1 MHEKVILVSVDG
13 MRPDGIA
20 ASGDS
25 YLLQLAA
32 QGSSCLDAS
41 TIMPS
46 VTLPCHSSLF
56 FSVDAQRH
64 GITTNTW
71 TPMVRP
77 IPSLADVVAQA
88 GGVTGMFYNWEQ
100 LRDLSAPGTMDMSYY
115 ERLRGFD
122 QDPLASDRSVTDH
135 CIAFLAE
142 KQPDFVFLYLG
153 VTDEAGHK
161 CGWMSQPYLD
171 AIANASACI
180 RRVQEAA
187 GDGYHLIITAD
198 HGGHDRIHGT
208 DCPEDMTIP
217 IIFYGARFEAGK
229 KLQGVSIKDIAPTVA
244 ELMQLRRPADWEGVS
259 VL

>member
-1 MHEKVILVSVDG
+1 MGAVYCIRTLDGELAVDG
-13 MRPDGIA
+13 H
-20 ASGDS
+20 
-25 YLLQLAA
+25 
-32 QGSSCLDAS
+32 
-41 TIMPS
+41 
-46 VTLPCHSSLF
+46 V
-56 FSVDAQRH
+56 
-64 GITTNTW
+64 
-71 TPMVRP
+71 
-77 IPSLADVVAQA
+77 
-88 GGVTGMFYNWEQ
+88 
-100 LRDLSAPGTMDMSYY
+100 PG
-115 ERLRGFD
+115 
-122 QDPLASDRSVTDH
+122 
-135 CIAFLAE
+135 
-142 KQPDFVFLYLG
+142 
-153 VTDEAGHK
+153 
-161 CGWMSQPYLD
+161 D